1 MHASNGLRNISR
13 EASEVVSGSAKAQ
26 MEEIVTNT
34 PPQSTYKIILLGDLG
49 AGKTS
54 LFLRIKCKQFV
65 DTSTDSVYLA
75 CDECEFSY
83 SVGGKLV
90 KVKLCDTGG
99 SERFRSLTDNYY
111 RSADAAILCYSL
123 TNNESLSNLYEWY
136 KSGKNMVD
144 EDKFVWAI
152 VGTGLDRRSNV
163 EVDQQEARMLKNK
176 IRTKLNFYVSSKT
189 GENIDQALD
198 KIIAAIHERKLDNS
212 AESNVNLKSKKE
224 QSQSK
229 CC

>member
-1 MHASNGLRNISR
+1 
-13 EASEVVSGSAKAQ
+13 
-26 MEEIVTNT
+26 
-34 PPQSTYKIILLGDLG
+34 
-49 AGKTS
+49 
-54 LFLRIKCKQFV
+54 
-65 DTSTDSVYLA
+65 
-75 CDECEFSY
+75 
-83 SVGGKLV
+83 
-90 KVKLCDTGG
+90 
-99 SERFRSLTDNYY
+99 
-111 RSADAAILCYSL
+111 
-123 TNNESLSNLYEWY
+123 
-136 KSGKNMVD
+136 MVD